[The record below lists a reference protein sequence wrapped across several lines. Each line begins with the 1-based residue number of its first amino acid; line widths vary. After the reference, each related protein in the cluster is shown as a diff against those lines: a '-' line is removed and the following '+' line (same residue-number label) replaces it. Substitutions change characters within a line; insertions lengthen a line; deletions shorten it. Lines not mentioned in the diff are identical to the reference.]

1 MTQIES
7 KKVIVPT
14 NEELVYA
21 FLLDM
26 NNIEKLLPEGRITEW
41 KSSETHCSFKIQ
53 NAYTIGLNF
62 NSSQPHSLIKYTSAQ
77 GSPFSFELDAHIT
90 QKGNGCEAY
99 LMCNADINPFLK
111 MIVAGPLKNLFDY
124 MADQLVHQFPAA

>member
-7 KKVIVPT
+7 KKVTVPAT
-14 NEELVYA
+14 EEMVYA

-62 NSSQPHSLIKYTSAQ
+62 TSSEAHTIIKYSSAQ
-77 GSPFSFELDAHIT
+77 GSPFSFTLDAHMAK
-90 QKGNGCEAY
+90 QDGGCEAY

-124 MADQLVHQFPAA
+124 MAEQLVHQFPAA